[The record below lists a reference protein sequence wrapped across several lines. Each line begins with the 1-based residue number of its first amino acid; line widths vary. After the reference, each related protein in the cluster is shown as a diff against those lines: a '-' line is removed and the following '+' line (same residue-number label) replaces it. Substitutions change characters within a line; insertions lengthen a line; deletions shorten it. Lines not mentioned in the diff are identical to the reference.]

1 MIRGIGVV
9 LVPEILD
16 AHAFDEFIEDSN
28 KHTRAV
34 AYRWAVT

>member
-16 AHAFDEFIEDSN
+16 VHAFDEFIEGSN
-28 KHTRAV
+28 ERTCAV
-34 AYRWAVT
+34 A